1 MPHRRRATPRVA
13 LPTLQVR
20 WADCHDRA
28 GRCSGAPAA
37 RCRLRL
43 SMQSFT
49 GAVRRTQPMQGRTQ
63 PRRTGPCRWRHFFIA
78 LRNNL
83 EKPAAGFVK
92 KASLECGAKHSC
104 VTYLCRFIAYA
115 CRRWQRSVRANGRGD
130 RVTPVLWRR
139 CGTIDPDLRV
149 GTSQCRR
156 GMSAQSHC
164 TWCCRPA
171 VRTVLLSQGVPVMSL
186 DTARLS
192 RSPRHVA
199 HRRRRPHP
207 RVSPLQR
214 PRR

>member
-1 MPHRRRATPRVA
+1 MTGPGAAQARRPHGVA
-13 LPTLQVR
+13 CACRCNRLPAR
-20 WADCHDRA
+20 FGERSRCRDARSRA
-28 GRCSGAPAA
+28 GP
-37 RCRLRL
+37 
-43 SMQSFT
+43 
-49 GAVRRTQPMQGRTQ
+49 
-63 PRRTGPCRWRHFFIA
+63 GPCRWRHFFIA
-78 LRNNL
+78 LRNNI

-104 VTYLCRFIAYA
+104 VTYLCRFIAHV

-130 RVTPVLWRR
+130 RVTPVLWRV

-171 VRTVLLSQGVPVMSL
+171 VRTVWLSQGVPVMSL

>member
-1 MPHRRRATPRVA
+1 MPYWRRATPRAA
-13 LPTLQVR
+13 LPTAQVR
-20 WADCHDRA
+20 WADRHDRA
-28 GRCSGAPAA
+28 GRGSGAPAA

-43 SMQSFT
+43 SMQSFA

-92 KASLECGAKHSC
+92 K
-104 VTYLCRFIAYA
+104 
-115 CRRWQRSVRANGRGD
+115 RRWSVVLNTVVSRICADLLPMCVVVGKDRCVQRKGGPRNASSLAGMRHD
-130 RVTPVLWRR
+130 RSGPE
-139 CGTIDPDLRV
+139 G

-156 GMSAQSHC
+156 GMSAQCHC

-171 VRTVLLSQGVPVMSL
+171 VRTVWLSQGVPVMSL

-207 RVSPLQR
+207 RVSPSQR